1 MPISSQETTIQSLF
15 APEVVAEEMTSPAL
29 LEDLHPAERACVDGA
44 QFRRK
49 LDFATGRVCA
59 RRALARLGATG
70 LPLLMGDKGVPVW
83 PPGIVGSISHCDGC
97 CGAAVARRQ
106 QIQGIGLDI
115 ERIQEVDEGFIR
127 LVCTPPELDWIRS
140 VPPARQPAAAIL
152 LFSAKECFYKCQYPL
167 TQRWLGFHDV
177 RITAHVDD
185 RAFEAALI
193 APAEPAP
200 IAYSRGRYIIRDR
213 YVLTGVTACKVE

>member
-1 MPISSQETTIQSLF
+1 MQISGRQTTVQSLF
-15 APEVVAEEMTSPAL
+15 SPEVVAEEMTSPTL
-29 LEDLHPAERACVDGA
+29 LENLHPAERACVDGA

-59 RRALARLGATG
+59 RRALTRLGATG

-83 PPGIVGSISHCDGC
+83 PPGITGSISHCEGC
-97 CGAAVARRQ
+97 CGAAVARRR

-115 ERIQEVDEGFIR
+115 ERIQRVDEGFLR

-140 VPPARQPAAAIL
+140 MPPALQPAAAIL

-167 TQRWLGFHDV
+167 TQQWLGFHDV
-177 RITAHVDD
+177 RITVHVDHQE
-185 RAFEAALI
+185 FEAT
-193 APAEPAP
+193 P
-200 IAYSRGRYIIRDR
+200 ITHAKPTDITYSRGRYIIRDGH
-213 YVLTGVTACKVE
+213 VLTGMTAKVQ